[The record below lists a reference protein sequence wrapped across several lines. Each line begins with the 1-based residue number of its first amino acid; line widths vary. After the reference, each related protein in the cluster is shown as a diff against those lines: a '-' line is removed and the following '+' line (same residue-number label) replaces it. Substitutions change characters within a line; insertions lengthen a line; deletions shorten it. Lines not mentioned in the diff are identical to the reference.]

1 MSGSLAEKKLAVILA
16 SIDAAGTFLGNLQR
30 WCHELDGHGE
40 VLVVDSSRDGTA
52 DEITARFPRVR
63 VFRREPGRL
72 VPELWRDGLEATDAP
87 LVAFSTTRMAPASG
101 WRLAMLETLEA
112 TGAAVVGGP
121 IKPSDSYDRDH
132 VSMAIYL
139 LRYINYLPPLIDPE
153 RIEPPGDNAVYVRDR
168 LDGLEALWEEGFW
181 EVEIHRAL
189 RTRGERVV
197 MASRPAVVHSGE
209 GRFLPLLRQRH
220 AHAHHYG
227 ASRARRFGTADRL
240 ARIATSPLVPAVLLG
255 RIVAA
260 LSARGQSLRPWMPA
274 LPYVLPLLA
283 AWSLGEARG
292 MSFKHPTKRC
302 WHGGQRTRGWIS
314 DCGSRVPRGAAGGC
328 DDGRARLPAGGRL

>member
-1 MSGSLAEKKLAVILA
+1 MSGSLAERPMAVILA
-16 SIDAAGTFLGNLQR
+16 STEAAGTFRGNLQR

-52 DEITARFPRVR
+52 DEIAAGFPRIR
-63 VFRREPGRL
+63 VLRREPGRL
-72 VPELWRDGLEATDAP
+72 APELWRDGLEATDAP
-87 LVAFSTTRMAPASG
+87 LVALSTTRMGPVSG

-121 IKPSDSYDRDH
+121 IKPSDSYGRDH

-139 LRYINYLPPLIDPE
+139 LRYINYLPPLIDSE

-181 EVEIHRAL
+181 EVEVHRAL
-189 RTRGERVV
+189 RQRGEPVV
-197 MASRPAVVHSGE
+197 MASKGAVVHSGD
-209 GRFLPLLRQRH
+209 GRFFPLLRQRH
-220 AHAHHYG
+220 AHARHYG

-240 ARIATSPLVPAVLLG
+240 ARIALSPVVPVVLLG

-260 LSARGQSLRPWMPA
+260 LTARGQSLRPWIPA
-274 LPYVLPLLA
+274 LPYLLPLLA

-292 MSFKHPTKRC
+292 IYFKHPTKRC

-314 DCGSRVPRGAAGGC
+314 GGGSRVPRSAAGGGS
-328 DDGRARLPAGGRL
+328 DGRARLPAGGRL